1 MTQLHNLIKIEVCNT
16 YLFATNLDVSLFNK
30 STPIKDCAAVG
41 TIIFFFIHFAAN
53 KETVKNLKE
62 EVVSSS
68 MS

>member
-16 YLFATNLDVSLFNK
+16 YFFATNLDVSLFDK
-30 STPIKDCAAVG
+30 SSPIKDCAARY
-41 TIIFFFIHFAAN
+41 FFFFFVHIASN